1 MDVILAGAFEFTH
14 NVSCAF
20 IYPHQVVRAC
30 IPTLT
35 VHSSTYIGC
44 WSFLCRYLAIILYLI
59 VTSATMTPNPSRAL
73 KPKAVNFSHFGMR
86 GFGLMLLTLVR
97 EERGGRVEAEGEEK

>member
-1 MDVILAGAFEFTH
+1 MLAFTFN
-14 NVSCAF
+14 NVPCAY
-20 IYPHQVVRAC
+20 IYPHHVVHAC
-30 IPTLT
+30 ITTLT

-73 KPKAVNFSHFGMR
+73 KPKAVNFSHFGTR
-86 GFGLMLLTLVR
+86 GLVLMLLALV
-97 EERGGRVEAEGEEK
+97 EERGGRVEGEREEK